1 MTFGFRFHLRA
12 ETRYKFIPEAP
23 GAEGMA
29 RDFDPYMLSS
39 PRIFMVR
46 MIIFMIIAAFVP
58 LVLYREVARAFMA
71 NPGLNGL
78 IVGVL
83 IVGIAMAL
91 RNVVGLIPEVHWVNS
106 FRRHETNLEQAPP
119 RLIAPMATLLRDRA
133 DSLALSTSAWRSIL
147 DSISTRLDENRDII
161 RYLAGLLVFL
171 GLLGTMWGLV
181 TTVGSVGATIQSLT
195 VSSGDAGSIFEDLKS
210 GLAAPLAG
218 MGIAFSS
225 SLFGLSGSLV
235 LGFLDLQAGQA
246 QNRFYTELEDWLS
259 TITETEEMSF
269 SDEEIGNTTVEI
281 RSSVERLAKI
291 VQEGGGGRASTAAMA
306 NLAEG
311 IQGMVQHM
319 RKEQQMVRDWMEG
332 QSTQQQA
339 LQETLKRLVSATERN
354 VTPLKRVGEGDDD
367 WRAKS
372 LTEIRRE
379 T

>member
-1 MTFGFRFHLRA
+1 
-12 ETRYKFIPEAP
+12 
-23 GAEGMA
+23 MA

-39 PRIFMVR
+39 PRVFMVR
-46 MIIFMIIAAFVP
+46 MIIFLIIAAFVP
-58 LVLYREVARAFMA
+58 LVLYREVAVAFMA

-78 IVGVL
+78 ILGVL
-83 IVGIAMAL
+83 VIGIAMAM
-91 RNVVGLIPEVHWVNS
+91 RNVIMLIPEVRWVNS
-106 FRRHETNLEQAPP
+106 FRRRETTLEQSPP

-133 DSLALSTSAWRSIL
+133 DSVALSTSTWRSIL
-147 DSISTRLDENRDII
+147 DSISMRLDENRDVL

-171 GLLGTMWGLV
+171 GLLGTFWGLV
-181 TTVGSVGATIQSLT
+181 TTVSAVGATIQSLS
-195 VSSGDAGSIFEDLKS
+195 VGSGDTGTIFEDLKS
-210 GLAAPLAG
+210 GLAAPLSG

-259 TITETEEMSF
+259 TITDPEELGLV
-269 SDEEIGNTTVEI
+269 DEEIGNSQLEI
-281 RSSVERLAKI
+281 RASVEKLARI
-291 VQEGGGGRASTAAMA
+291 VQDGGGGGRASTAAMA

-319 RKEQQMVRDWMEG
+319 RKEQQMVRDWMEA
-332 QSTQQQA
+332 QSVQQQA
-339 LQETLKRLVSATERN
+339 LQETLKRLVNATERN
-354 VTPLKRVGEGDDD
+354 VTPLKRVGEAEDD
-367 WRAKS
+367 WRAKN

>member
-1 MTFGFRFHLRA
+1 
-12 ETRYKFIPEAP
+12 
-23 GAEGMA
+23 MA

-46 MIIFMIIAAFVP
+46 MIIFLIIAAFVP
-58 LVLYREVARAFMA
+58 LVLYREVANAFMH

-83 IVGIAMAL
+83 IVGIAMAM
-91 RNVVGLIPEVHWVNS
+91 RNVAGLIPEVRWVNS
-106 FRRHETNLEQAPP
+106 FRRREMNLDQTPP
-119 RLIAPMATLLRDRA
+119 RLVAPMAALLRDRP
-133 DSLALSTSAWRSIL
+133 DIMGLSTSTWRSIL
-147 DSISTRLDENRDII
+147 NSIATRLDENREIL

-171 GLLGTMWGLV
+171 GLLGTFWGLV
-181 TTVGSVGATIQSLT
+181 TTVSSVGATIQSLS
-195 VSSGDAGSIFEDLKS
+195 VGSGDAGMIFEDLKQ
-210 GLAAPLAG
+210 GLAAPLSG

-235 LGFLDLQAGQA
+235 LGFLDLQANQA

-259 TITETEEMSF
+259 TITDPEELGL
-269 SDEEIGNTTVEI
+269 SDEEIGNSQLEI
-281 RSSVERLAKI
+281 RASVERLARI

-319 RKEQQMVRDWMEG
+319 RKEQQMVRDWMEA

-339 LQETLKRLVSATERN
+339 LQDTLKRLANLTERT

-367 WRAKS
+367 WRTTS
-372 LTEIRRE
+372 NLTEIRRE

>member
-1 MTFGFRFHLRA
+1 
-12 ETRYKFIPEAP
+12 
-23 GAEGMA
+23 MA

-46 MIIFMIIAAFVP
+46 MIIFLIIAAFVP
-58 LVLYREVARAFMA
+58 LVLYRTVAKAFMA

-78 IVGVL
+78 IIGVL
-83 IVGIAMAL
+83 VVGIAMAM
-91 RNVVGLIPEVHWVNS
+91 RNVIGLIPEVHWVNS
-106 FRRHETNLEQAPP
+106 FRRRETNLEQTPP
-119 RLIAPMATLLRDRA
+119 RLIAPMATLLRDRT
-133 DSLALSTSAWRSIL
+133 DTFALSTSTWRSIL
-147 DSISTRLDENRDII
+147 DSISTRLDENRDIL

-171 GLLGTMWGLV
+171 GLLGTFWGLV
-181 TTVGSVGATIQSLT
+181 TTVSSVGATIQTLS
-195 VSSGDAGSIFEDLKS
+195 VGSGDAGVIFEDLKH
-210 GLAAPLAG
+210 GLAAPLTG

-259 TITETEEMSF
+259 TITDPEELGF
-269 SDEEIGNTTVEI
+269 ADEEIGNSTLEI

-319 RKEQQMVRDWMEG
+319 RKEQQMVRDWMEA

-339 LQETLKRLVSATERN
+339 LQETLKRLANATERN
-354 VTPLKRVGEGDDD
+354 VTPLKRVGESDDD
-367 WRAKS
+367 WRTKS
-372 LTEIRRE
+372 LTEVRRE

>member
-1 MTFGFRFHLRA
+1 
-12 ETRYKFIPEAP
+12 
-23 GAEGMA
+23 MA

-46 MIIFMIIAAFVP
+46 MVIFMIIAAFVP

-83 IVGIAMAL
+83 LIGIAMAL
-91 RNVVGLIPEVHWVNS
+91 RNVVALIPEVHWVNS
-106 FRRHETNLEQAPP
+106 FRRRETNLDQAPP

-133 DSLALSTSAWRSIL
+133 DSVALSTSAWRSIL

-195 VSSGDAGSIFEDLKS
+195 VSSGDVGSIFEDLKS

-339 LQETLKRLVSATERN
+339 LQETLKRLVNATERN
-354 VTPLKRVGEGDDD
+354 VTPLKRVGEGDDE